1 VGLAV
6 MPQKCPPLTD
16 ERLAMMGCRKLF
28 VKNYIVF
35 FAIDEKSKVVDV
47 EKILYTRRD
56 WRHIL

>member
-1 VGLAV
+1 